1 MEIDLA
7 DELSFRESSNLKLG
21 IDGADLPLDEKNLI
35 TKAYRLMRSKIED
48 VQSELEDLVVEADS
62 GGGMV
67 KVVSNGKQEILDLT
81 IDPEALKEEKELLE
95 DLIISAVNK
104 ALTQSQEESQNRM
117 NAVTGNMLGGMKIP
131 GM

>member
-1 MEIDLA
+1 M
-7 DELSFRESSNLKLG
+7 FNKGNMTNMLKQAR
-21 IDGADLPLDEKNLI
+21 DMQK
-35 TKAYRLMRSKIED
+35 KIED
-48 VQSELEDLVVEADS
+48 IQNNLDDMVVSADS

-67 KVVSNGKQEILDLT
+67 KVVANGKMEILELT
-81 IDPEALKEEKELLE
+81 IDKEAMEEEKELLE

-104 ALTQSQEESQNRM
+104 AIASAQEESQNQM

>member
-1 MEIDLA
+1 MFNKGNMTGMLKQAREIQ
-7 DELSFRESSNLKLG
+7 K
-21 IDGADLPLDEKNLI
+21 
-35 TKAYRLMRSKIED
+35 KIED

-117 NAVTGNMLGGMKIP
+117 NAVTGNMLGGIKIP

>member
-1 MEIDLA
+1 MFNKGNMTGMLKQAREIQ
-7 DELSFRESSNLKLG
+7 K
-21 IDGADLPLDEKNLI
+21 
-35 TKAYRLMRSKIED
+35 KIEH
-48 VQSELEDLVVEADS
+48 VQSELEDLIVEADS

-67 KVVSNGKQEILDLT
+67 QVFCNGKQEILQLT
-81 IDPEALKEEKELLE
+81 IDPEAMKEEKELLE

-104 ALTQSQEESQNRM
+104 ALSKSQEESQNRM